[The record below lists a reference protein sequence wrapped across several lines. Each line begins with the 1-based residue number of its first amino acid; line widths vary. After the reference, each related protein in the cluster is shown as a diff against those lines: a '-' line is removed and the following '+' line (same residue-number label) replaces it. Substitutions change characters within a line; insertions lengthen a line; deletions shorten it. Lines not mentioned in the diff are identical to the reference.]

1 MNIRIFIICLFF
13 LLLGGGHSFYANTS
27 TNNNLSISNYSQD
40 KNIKQVSSNSFF
52 SFIEN
57 TDIDSEEEFST
68 NEEIKDELKY
78 YSSNTSFYSK
88 ISFLYSSNFFNH
100 YHLKTPFTIIFSCS
114 NSPIYLSQG
123 VLRI

>member
-1 MNIRIFIICLFF
+1 MNTRDFIIFMFF
-13 LLLGGGHSFYANTS
+13 LLLCGGRSFYANTS
-27 TNNNLSISNYSQD
+27 TNNNLFISNYSQG

-68 NEEIKDELKY
+68 NEENKDELKC

-88 ISFLYSSNFFNH
+88 INFLYSSNFFNYH
-100 YHLKTPFTIIFSCS
+100 YIKTPFTIILYCN
-114 NSPIYLSQG
+114 NSPLYLSQG